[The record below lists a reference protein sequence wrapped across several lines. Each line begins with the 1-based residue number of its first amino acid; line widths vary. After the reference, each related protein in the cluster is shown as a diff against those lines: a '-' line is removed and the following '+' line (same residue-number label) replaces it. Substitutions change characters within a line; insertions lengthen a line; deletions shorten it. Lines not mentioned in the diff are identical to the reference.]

1 MKIFDCL
8 KNHASAEFSEMLQI
22 AVAGADGEIA
32 VVEKDFLHTVFCR
45 RPDERIA
52 AADRI
57 HVAQPDVADS
67 RATGIVGK
75 PDHERAVLRL
85 HDEVGKGDVL
95 HRERQRLFRRRRA
108 VRSTG
113 RIELNRRNLRQINRN
128 TGETLL
134 NDQMTEAAIADGVI
148 PAPAD
153 TQLET
158 VTRSHGRGVKSCS

>member
-32 VVEKDFLHTVFCR
+32 VVEKDFPHPVLRR
-45 RPDERIA
+45 RPDKGITT
-52 AADRI
+52 ADRI
-57 HVAQPDVADS
+57 HVAQPDVADPC
-67 RATGIVGK
+67 ATGVVGK

-113 RIELNRRNLRQINRN
+113 RIELNRRNLRQINW
-128 TGETLL
+128 
-134 NDQMTEAAIADGVI
+134 
-148 PAPAD
+148 
-153 TQLET
+153 
-158 VTRSHGRGVKSCS
+158 C